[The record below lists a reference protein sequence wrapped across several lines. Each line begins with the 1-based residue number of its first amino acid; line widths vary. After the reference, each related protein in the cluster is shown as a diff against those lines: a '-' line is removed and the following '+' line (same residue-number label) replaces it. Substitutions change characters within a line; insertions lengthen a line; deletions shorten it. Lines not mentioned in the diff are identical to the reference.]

1 MKTVILKRY
10 NNVQFEAIANEAI
23 TPGSLVEV
31 MSTGKIKNHATAQGN
46 AIPYFVIE
54 DAIMGK
60 TINDK
65 VAKDDLARVMVAGRG
80 DEVYAILATSQTI
93 LVGDLLASAGGL
105 GALEK
110 FTAIKC
116 DSNASAGAVTT
127 PLQAV
132 AVALEAVTTTSAT
145 KRIKVRII

>member
-10 NNVQFEAIANEAI
+10 NNVQFEAIAAEAI
-23 TPGSLVEV
+23 APGSLVV
-31 MSTGKIKNHATAQGN
+31 VTSDGKVKNHATAQGN
-46 AIPYFVIE
+46 AIPYFVME
-54 DAIMGK
+54 DAILGK
-60 TINDK
+60 TINDN
-65 VAKDDLARVMVAGRG
+65 VAEGDLARVMVAGRG
-80 DEVYAILATSQTI
+80 DEVNAILNTSQTI
-93 LVGDLLASAGGL
+93 VVGNLLASAGNGT
-105 GALEK
+105 LER

-116 DSNASAGAVTT
+116 DSSASQGAVTT

>member
-1 MKTVILKRY
+1 MKTVILRRY
-10 NNVQFEAIANEAI
+10 NNVQFEAIAAEAI
-23 TPGSLVEV
+23 APGSLVEV
-31 MSTGKIKNHATAQGN
+31 TSAGEVKNHATAQGN
-46 AIPYFVIE
+46 AIPYFVME
-54 DAIMGK
+54 DAILGK
-60 TINDK
+60 TINDN

-80 DEVYAILATSQTI
+80 DEVNAILNTSQTI
-93 LVGDLLASAGGL
+93 VVGDLLASAGDGT
-105 GALEK
+105 LEK

-116 DSNASAGAVTT
+116 DSSASPGAVTT

>member
-1 MKTVILKRY
+1 MKTVILRRY
-10 NNVQFEAIANEAI
+10 NDVQFEAIAAEAI
-23 TPGSLVEV
+23 APGSLVEV
-31 MSTGKIKNHATAQGN
+31 TSAGKVKNHATAQGN
-46 AIPYFVIE
+46 AIPYFVME
-54 DAIMGK
+54 DAILGK
-60 TINDK
+60 TINDN

-80 DEVYAILATSQTI
+80 DEVNAILDTSQTI
-93 LVGDLLASAGGL
+93 VVGNLLASAGDGT
-105 GALEK
+105 LEK

-116 DSNASAGAVTT
+116 DSNASEGAVTT

>member
-10 NNVQFEAIANEAI
+10 NNVQFEAIAHEAI

-60 TINDK
+60 TIDDN
-65 VAKDDLARVMVAGRG
+65 VAQGDLARVMVAGRG
-80 DEVYAILATSQTI
+80 DEVNAILDTSQTI
-93 LVGDLLASAGGL
+93 LVGDLLASAGNGT
-105 GALEK
+105 LEE

-116 DSNASAGAVTT
+116 DSDADEGAVTT

-132 AVALEAVTTTSAT
+132 AMALEAVTTTNAT

>member
-60 TINDK
+60 TINDN

-93 LVGDLLASAGGL
+93 VVGDLLASAGDGT
-105 GALEK
+105 LEK

>member
-60 TINDK
+60 TINDN

-80 DEVYAILATSQTI
+80 DEVYAILDTLQTI
-93 LVGDLLASAGGL
+93 VVGDLLASAGDGT
-105 GALEK
+105 LEK

-116 DSNASAGAVTT
+116 DSDASAGAVTT

-132 AVALEAVTTTSAT
+132 AVALEAVSTTSAT

>member
-10 NNVQFEAIANEAI
+10 NNVQFEAIAHEAI

-60 TINDK
+60 TIDDN
-65 VAKDDLARVMVAGRG
+65 VAQGDLARVMVAGRG
-80 DEVYAILATSQTI
+80 DEVNAILDTSQTI
-93 LVGDLLASAGGL
+93 VVGDLLASAGDGT
-105 GALEK
+105 LEE

-116 DSNASAGAVTT
+116 DSTASAGAVTT

-132 AVALEAVTTTSAT
+132 AMALEAVTTTDAT

>member
-60 TINDK
+60 TINDN

-93 LVGDLLASAGGL
+93 VVGDLLASAGDGT
-105 GALEK
+105 LEE

-116 DSNASAGAVTT
+116 DSDASAGAVTT

>member
-1 MKTVILKRY
+1 MLFR
-10 NNVQFEAIANEAI
+10 
-23 TPGSLVEV
+23 S
-31 MSTGKIKNHATAQGN
+31 
-46 AIPYFVIE
+46 
-54 DAIMGK
+54 
-60 TINDK
+60 
-65 VAKDDLARVMVAGRG
+65 G

-93 LVGDLLASAGGL
+93 VVGDLLASAGDGT
-105 GALEK
+105 LEK

>member
-31 MSTGKIKNHATAQGN
+31 MSTGKIKKHATAQGN

-60 TINDK
+60 TINDN

-80 DEVYAILATSQTI
+80 DEVNAILNTSQTI
-93 LVGDLLASAGGL
+93 VVGDLLASAGDGT
-105 GALEK
+105 LEK

-116 DSNASAGAVTT
+116 DSSASAGAVTT

>member
-10 NNVQFEAIANEAI
+10 NNVQFEAIAHEAI

-31 MSTGKIKNHATAQGN
+31 MSSGKIKNHATAQGN

-60 TINDK
+60 TIDDN
-65 VAKDDLARVMVAGRG
+65 VAQGDLARVMVAGRG
-80 DEVYAILATSQTI
+80 DEVYAILDTSQTI
-93 LVGDLLASAGGL
+93 VVGDLLASAGDGT
-105 GALEK
+105 LEE